1 MNKGNK
7 RAYLGGFILEK
18 KAYRTLAYTA
28 AVAASFAAM
37 PMGSAQAEEATV
49 ETNQQAVI
57 TLPDITSVPISV
69 VPAPVVTEEEALARQ
84 EEEDAKRRAAEEKKA
99 AEEAA
104 RKAREEEER
113 KAEEERRKE
122 EAAIR
127 AAEEAARRAA
137 EEAAA
142 AKAAEAVT
150 TTRGS
155 VSPDQWTALRPD
167 EQAIS
172 ARQKALIGQTIV
184 DVRFDGAGA
193 ATLPQAQA
201 ALLTRAGDVFAE
213 DTIDKDRASI
223 YDVGLFYDIFPTFEM
238 VPEGVII
245 TYHLLENPTLNS
257 VTIEGNTAIKT
268 AELRQLITVP
278 EGEMLNTRTLHDNLQ
293 AISDRYHKD
302 GYILVKVNNLDI
314 GRDGNLKIAIN
325 EGTLEGYIV
334 KGNTKTKDRVVIR
347 EMRMKP
353 GEPFNAKKARRS
365 MQRVYNL
372 GFFDDVNMKLNP
384 GVQPNSVVLEVD
396 VVEKRT
402 GNFTIGAGY
411 SSSDGFIGLVGVG
424 DRNFRGIGDAINLT
438 FEFSGDDTDNHG
450 YLFSYRRPWLDK
462 KETAVTFRLYNR
474 TYRYYDYN
482 SNGDKIEEFMRKY
495 LGGEFTFS
503 RPVSEVSTNFI
514 TLRHREDQYV
524 KHYSALDRSTP
535 KYADWRDANFGTTRS
550 LVLEHVTD
558 TRDNVFNPMK
568 GNKLNLTADIAGFG
582 GKFKYQKY
590 TVEENYYIK
599 AGHAQVFAIRGMY
612 GYGNGTIPEY
622 SQYRIGGQNTVRGY
636 RDEQFRGN
644 HMWLGT
650 LEYRFPVFS
659 KVQGALFT
667 DFGGAWDSGWSPQ
680 HTYSSFGFGLGIQTP
695 VGPIRVDL
703 AHGKQ
708 GNRVH
713 FSVGGSF

>member
-1 MNKGNK
+1 M
-7 RAYLGGFILEK
+7 EK
-18 KAYRTLAYTA
+18 KAYRAWAYTA

-37 PMGSAQAEEATV
+37 PLGTAQAEEA
-49 ETNQQAVI
+49 ETNPQAVI
-57 TLPDITSVPISV
+57 ALPDITSVPISV
-69 VPAPVVTEEEALARQ
+69 IPAPVVTEEEALARQ
-84 EEEDAKRRAAEEKKA
+84 EEEDAKLRAAEERKA
-99 AEEAA
+99 AEEAE
-104 RKAREEEER
+104 RKAREEAER

-122 EAAIR
+122 EEARR

-155 VSPDQWTALRPD
+155 VPADQWTALRPD

-172 ARQKALIGQTIV
+172 ARLKSLVGQTIV
-184 DVRFDGAGA
+184 DVVFDGAGA
-193 ATLPQAQA
+193 VTQPKAKA
-201 ALLTRAGDVFAE
+201 ALLTRPGDVFAE
-213 DTIDKDRASI
+213 DTIDKDRAAI
-223 YDVGLFYDIFPTFEM
+223 YDVGLFYDIFPTFEI

-245 TYHLLENPTLNS
+245 TYHLLENPVLHS

-268 AELRQLITVP
+268 DEIRKLITVP
-278 EGEMLNTRTLHDNLQ
+278 EGEMLNTRTLHENLQ
-293 AISDRYHKD
+293 AVSDRYHKD

-325 EGTLEGYIV
+325 EGILEGYTV
-334 KGNTKTKDRVVIR
+334 KGNTKTKDKVVIR

-384 GVQPNSVVLEVD
+384 GTQPNSVNLEVD

-402 GNFTIGAGY
+402 GNFTVGAGY
-411 SSSDGFIGLVGVG
+411 SSRDGFVGLVGIG

-438 FEFSGDDTDNHG
+438 FELSGDDTDNRG
-450 YLFSYRRPWLDK
+450 VMFSYRRPWLDR
-462 KETAVTFRLYNR
+462 KETAATLRIYNR
-474 TYRYYDYN
+474 TYRYYDYDTQ
-482 SNGDKIEEFMRKY
+482 GDIIEEFMRKY
-495 LGGEFTFS
+495 VGGELTLS

-514 TLRHREDQYV
+514 TLRRRDDQYV
-524 KHYSALDRSTP
+524 KHYSDLDRSGP
-535 KYADWRDANFGTTRS
+535 NYADWRDANFGESRS
-550 LVLEHVTD
+550 IVLEHVTD
-558 TRDNVFNPMK
+558 TRDNVFNPMT
-568 GNKLNLTADIAGFG
+568 GNKLNLSADFTGFG
-582 GKFKYQKY
+582 GKFKFQKY
-590 TVEENYYIK
+590 TVEDNYYIK

-612 GYGNGTIPEY
+612 GYGNGDIPEY
-622 SQYRIGGQNTVRGY
+622 SQFRIGGQNSIRGY

-650 LEYRFPVFS
+650 FEYRFPVFS

-667 DFGGAWDSGWSPQ
+667 DFGGAWESGWAPK
-680 HTYSSFGFGLGIQTP
+680 HTYSSVGFGLGIQTP
-695 VGPIRVDL
+695 VGPIRIDL

-713 FSVGGSF
+713 FSVGGTF

>member
-1 MNKGNK
+1 MEQKH
-7 RAYLGGFILEK
+7 
-18 KAYRTLAYTA
+18 YRKWAYTA
-28 AVAASFAAM
+28 AFAASFAAAM
-37 PMGSAQAEEATV
+37 PLEAAPAENVAAEP
-49 ETNQQAVI
+49 QSQAVVAI
-57 TLPDITSVPISV
+57 PDITAVPVEV

-84 EEEDAKRRAAEEKKA
+84 EAEEAKLRAEAERKAAEEAERKA

-104 RKAREEEER
+104 RKA
-113 KAEEERRKE
+113 EEERRAA
-122 EAAIR
+122 EAAAR

-142 AKAAEAVT
+142 AKAAEAIT
-150 TTRGS
+150 TTRGA
-155 VSPDQWTALRPD
+155 VPAERWTEMRPD
-167 EQAIS
+167 EQSIAL
-172 ARQKALIGQTIV
+172 RQKALVGQTVV
-184 DVRFDGAGA
+184 DVVFDGASD
-193 ATLPQAQA
+193 ATLPLAKTA
-201 ALLTRAGDVFAE
+201 VLSRAGDVFAE
-213 DTIDKDRASI
+213 DTVDKDRAAI

-238 VPEGVII
+238 VPEGVIV
-245 TYHLLENPTLNS
+245 TYHLLENPILHS
-257 VTIEGNTAIKT
+257 VTIEGNRALKT
-268 AELRQLITVP
+268 PELRKLITTP
-278 EGEMLNTRTLHDNLQ
+278 EGEMLNTKVLHDNLQ

-314 GRDGNLKIAIN
+314 GRDGNLKVVIN
-325 EGTLEGYIV
+325 EGTLEGYVV
-334 KGNTKTKDRVVIR
+334 KGNTKTKDRVIIR

-353 GEPFNAKKARRS
+353 GDPFNAKKARRS

-384 GVQPNSVVLEVD
+384 GIEQNSVVLEVD

-402 GNFTIGAGY
+402 GNFTVGAGY
-411 SSSDGFIGLVGVG
+411 SSSDGFIGMVGIG

-450 YLFSYRRPWLDK
+450 YTFSYRRPWLDK

-482 SNGDKIEEFMRKY
+482 SNGDKVEEFMRKY
-495 LGGEFTFS
+495 TGGEFTFS
-503 RPVSEVSTNFI
+503 RPVSEVSTNYI
-514 TLRHREDQYV
+514 TLRRREDRYI
-524 KHYSALDRSTP
+524 KHYSELDRSTP
-535 KYADWRDANFGTTRS
+535 KYADWRDANFGLTNS
-550 LVLEHVTD
+550 LILEHVTD
-558 TRDNVFNPMK
+558 TRDNVFYPMK
-568 GNKLNLTADIAGFG
+568 GNKLSLTADIAGFG

-590 TVEENYYIK
+590 TLEENYYIK
-599 AGHAQVFAIRGMY
+599 AGHAQVLALRGMY

-622 SQYRIGGQNTVRGY
+622 SQYRIGGQNTIRGY

-650 LEYRFPVFS
+650 VEYRFPVFS
-659 KVQGALFT
+659 KVNGALFT
-667 DFGGAWDSGWSPQ
+667 DFGGTWASGWSPSN
-680 HTYSSFGFGLGIQTP
+680 TYSSVGFGLSINTP

-713 FSVGGSF
+713 FSVGGTF

>member
-1 MNKGNK
+1 M
-7 RAYLGGFILEK
+7 EK
-18 KAYRTLAYTA
+18 KAYRALAYTA

-37 PMGSAQAEEATV
+37 PLGTAQAEEA
-49 ETNQQAVI
+49 ETKSQAVI
-57 TLPDITSVPISV
+57 AVPDITSVPISV
-69 VPAPVVTEEEALARQ
+69 VPAPVVTEEDALRRQ
-84 EEEDAKRRAAEEKKA
+84 EEEDAKLRAAEERRAAEE
-99 AEEAA
+99 AE

-113 KAEEERRKE
+113 KIEEERRKE
-122 EAAIR
+122 EEAIR

-155 VSPDQWTALRPD
+155 VPADQWMSLRPD

-172 ARQKALIGQTIV
+172 IRQRALVGQTVV
-184 DVRFDGAGA
+184 DVVFDGAGA
-193 ATLPQAQA
+193 TTLPKAKE
-201 ALLTRAGDVFAE
+201 ALLTRPGDVFAE
-213 DTIDKDRASI
+213 DTIDKDRAAI
-223 YDVGLFYDIFPTFEM
+223 YDVGLFYDIFPTFEI

-245 TYHLLENPTLNS
+245 TYHLLENPVLKS
-257 VTIEGNTAIKT
+257 VTIEGNTVIKT
-268 AELRQLITVP
+268 EELRRIITVP
-278 EGEMLNTRTLHDNLQ
+278 EGELLNTRTLHENLQ

-325 EGTLEGYIV
+325 EGTLEGYVV
-334 KGNTKTKDRVVIR
+334 KGNTKTKERVVIR

-384 GVQPNSVVLEVD
+384 GVEPNSVVLEVD

-402 GNFTIGAGY
+402 GNFTVGAGY
-411 SSSDGFIGLVGVG
+411 SSSDGFIGLVGIG
-424 DRNFRGIGDAINLT
+424 DKNFRGIGDAVNLT
-438 FEFSGDDTDNHG
+438 FEFSGDDTDNRG
-450 YLFSYRRPWLDK
+450 YMFSYRRPWLDK

-474 TYRYYDYN
+474 TYRYYDYDTQ
-482 SNGDKIEEFMRKY
+482 GDEIEEFMRKY
-495 LGGEFTFS
+495 MGGEFTFS

-514 TLRHREDQYV
+514 TLRTREDQYV
-524 KHYSALDRSTP
+524 KHYGGRYDRS
-535 KYADWRDANFGTTRS
+535 KAYDWKDANFGTTRS

-680 HTYSSFGFGLGIQTP
+680 NTYSSFGFGLGIQTP

-713 FSVGGSF
+713 FSVGGTF

>member
-1 MNKGNK
+1 MEQKH
-7 RAYLGGFILEK
+7 
-18 KAYRTLAYTA
+18 YRKWAYTA
-28 AVAASFAAM
+28 AFAASFAAAM
-37 PMGSAQAEEATV
+37 PLEAAPAENVAAEP
-49 ETNQQAVI
+49 QSQAVVAI
-57 TLPDITSVPISV
+57 PDITAVPVEV

-84 EEEDAKRRAAEEKKA
+84 EAEEAKLRAEAERKAAEEAERKA

-104 RKAREEEER
+104 RKA
-113 KAEEERRKE
+113 EEERRAA
-122 EAAIR
+122 EAAAR

-142 AKAAEAVT
+142 AKAAEAIT
-150 TTRGS
+150 TTRGA
-155 VSPDQWTALRPD
+155 VPAERWAEMRPD
-167 EQAIS
+167 EQSIAL
-172 ARQKALIGQTIV
+172 RQKALVGQTVV
-184 DVRFDGAGA
+184 DVVFDGASD
-193 ATLPQAQA
+193 ATLPLAKTA
-201 ALLTRAGDVFAE
+201 VLSRAGDVFAE
-213 DTIDKDRASI
+213 DTVDKDRAAI

-238 VPEGVII
+238 VPEGVIV
-245 TYHLLENPTLNS
+245 TYHLLENPILHS
-257 VTIEGNTAIKT
+257 VTIEGNRALKT
-268 AELRQLITVP
+268 PELRKLITTP
-278 EGEMLNTRTLHDNLQ
+278 EGEMLNTKVLHDNLQ

-314 GRDGNLKIAIN
+314 GRDGNLKVVIN
-325 EGTLEGYIV
+325 EGTLEGYVV
-334 KGNTKTKDRVVIR
+334 KGNTKTKDRVIIR

-353 GEPFNAKKARRS
+353 GDPFNAKKARRS

-384 GVQPNSVVLEVD
+384 GIEQNSVVLEVD

-411 SSSDGFIGLVGVG
+411 SSSDGFIGMVGVG

-450 YLFSYRRPWLDK
+450 YTFSYRRPWLDK

-482 SNGDKIEEFMRKY
+482 SNGDKVEEFMRKY
-495 LGGEFTFS
+495 TGGEFTFS
-503 RPVSEVSTNFI
+503 RPVSEVSTNYI
-514 TLRHREDQYV
+514 TLRRREDRYI
-524 KHYSALDRSTP
+524 KHYSELDRSTP
-535 KYADWRDANFGTTRS
+535 AWEPWRDATFGLTNS
-550 LVLEHVTD
+550 LILEHITD
-558 TRDNVFNPMK
+558 TRDNVFYPMK
-568 GNKLNLTADIAGFG
+568 GNKLSLTADIAGFG

-590 TVEENYYIK
+590 TLEENYYIK
-599 AGHAQVFAIRGMY
+599 AGHAQVLALRGMY

-622 SQYRIGGQNTVRGY
+622 SQYRIGGQNTIRGY

-650 LEYRFPVFS
+650 VEYRFPVFS
-659 KVQGALFT
+659 KVNGALFT
-667 DFGGAWDSGWSPQ
+667 DFGGTWESGWSPSN
-680 HTYSSFGFGLGIQTP
+680 TYSSVGFGLSINTP

-713 FSVGGSF
+713 FSVGGTF

>member
-1 MNKGNK
+1 M
-7 RAYLGGFILEK
+7 EK
-18 KAYRTLAYTA
+18 KAYRALAYTA

-37 PMGSAQAEEATV
+37 PLGTAQAEEA
-49 ETNQQAVI
+49 ETKSQAVI
-57 TLPDITSVPISV
+57 AVPDITSVPISV
-69 VPAPVVTEEEALARQ
+69 VPAPVVTEEDALRRQ
-84 EEEDAKRRAAEEKKA
+84 EEEDAKLRAAEERRAAEE
-99 AEEAA
+99 AE

-113 KAEEERRKE
+113 KIEEERRKE
-122 EAAIR
+122 EEAIR

-155 VSPDQWTALRPD
+155 VPADQWTALRPD

-172 ARQKALIGQTIV
+172 IRQRALVGQTVV
-184 DVRFDGAGA
+184 DVVFDGAGA
-193 ATLPQAQA
+193 TTLPKAKE
-201 ALLTRAGDVFAE
+201 ALLTRPGDVFAE
-213 DTIDKDRASI
+213 DTIDKDRAAI
-223 YDVGLFYDIFPTFEM
+223 YDVGLFYDIFPTFEI
-238 VPEGVII
+238 VPEGVVI
-245 TYHLLENPTLNS
+245 TYHLLENPVLKS
-257 VTIEGNTAIKT
+257 VTIEGNTVIKT
-268 AELRQLITVP
+268 EELRRIITVP
-278 EGEMLNTRTLHDNLQ
+278 EGELLNTRTLHENLQ

-325 EGTLEGYIV
+325 EGTLEGYVV

-353 GEPFNAKKARRS
+353 GDPFNAKKARRS

-384 GVQPNSVVLEVD
+384 GVEPNSVVLEVD

-402 GNFTIGAGY
+402 GNFTVGAGY
-411 SSSDGFIGLVGVG
+411 SSSDGFVGLIGIG
-424 DRNFRGIGDAINLT
+424 DKNFRGIGDAINLT

-450 YLFSYRRPWLDK
+450 YMFSYRHPWLDK

-474 TYRYYDYN
+474 TYRFYDYDTEGN
-482 SNGDKIEEFMRKY
+482 EKEEFMRKY

-514 TLRHREDQYV
+514 TLRTRDDQYV
-524 KHYSALDRSTP
+524 KHYGGRYDRS
-535 KYADWRDANFGTTRS
+535 KDYAWKDANFGTTRS
-550 LVLEHVTD
+550 LILEHVTD

-582 GKFKYQKY
+582 GKFSYQKY

-667 DFGGAWDSGWSPQ
+667 DFGGAWASGWSPQ

>member
-1 MNKGNK
+1 M
-7 RAYLGGFILEK
+7 EK
-18 KAYRTLAYTA
+18 KAYRAWAYTA

-37 PMGSAQAEEATV
+37 PLGTAQAEEA
-49 ETNQQAVI
+49 ETNPQAVI
-57 TLPDITSVPISV
+57 ALPDITSVPISV
-69 VPAPVVTEEEALARQ
+69 VPAPVVTEEEALKRQ
-84 EEEDAKRRAAEEKKA
+84 EEEDAKLRAAAERKA
-99 AEEAA
+99 AEEAE
-104 RKAREEEER
+104 RKAREEAER
-113 KAEEERRKE
+113 KAEEERRREE
-122 EAAIR
+122 EAQR
-127 AAEEAARRAA
+127 AVEEAARRAA

-150 TTRGS
+150 TTQGA
-155 VSPDQWTALRPD
+155 VSADQWTALRPD
-167 EQAIS
+167 EQAI
-172 ARQKALIGQTIV
+172 ALRQKALVGQTIV
-184 DVRFDGAGA
+184 DVVFDGAGDL
-193 ATLPQAQA
+193 TLPKAKA
-201 ALLTRAGDVFAE
+201 ALLTRPGDVFAE
-213 DTIDKDRASI
+213 DTIDKDRGAI
-223 YDVGLFYDIFPTFEM
+223 YDVGLFYDIFPTFAI
-238 VPEGVII
+238 VPEGVVI
-245 TYHLLENPTLNS
+245 TYHLLENPVLKS
-257 VTIEGNTAIKT
+257 VTIEGNTVIKT
-268 AELRQLITVP
+268 EELRKIITVS
-278 EGEMLNTRTLHDNLQ
+278 EGEMLNTRTLHENLQ
-293 AISDRYHKD
+293 AVSDRYHKD

-325 EGTLEGYIV
+325 EGKLEGYVV
-334 KGNTKTKDRVVIR
+334 KGNTKTKERVVVR

-384 GVQPNSVVLEVD
+384 GVEPNSVVLEVD

-402 GNFTIGAGY
+402 GNFTVGAGY
-411 SSSDGFIGLVGVG
+411 SSSDGFIGLVGIG
-424 DRNFRGIGDAINLT
+424 DRNFRGIGDAVNLT

-450 YLFSYRRPWLDK
+450 YMFSYRRPWLDK
-462 KETAVTFRLYNR
+462 KETAVTFRIYNR
-474 TYRYYDYN
+474 TYRYYDYDTH
-482 SNGDKIEEFMRKY
+482 GDEIEEFMRKY
-495 LGGEFTFS
+495 MGGEFTFS

-514 TLRHREDQYV
+514 TLRTREDQYV
-524 KHYSALDRSTP
+524 KHYGGRYNRSTW
-535 KYADWRDANFGTTRS
+535 YDWKDSNFGTTRS

-590 TVEENYYIK
+590 TIEENYYIK

-667 DFGGAWDSGWSPQ
+667 DFGGTWASGWSPQ
-680 HTYSSFGFGLGIQTP
+680 NTYSSFGFGLGIQTP

-713 FSVGGSF
+713 FSVGGTF

>member
-1 MNKGNK
+1 MMGKEK
-7 RAYLGGFILEK
+7 VLGGFNLKK
-18 KAYRTLAYTA
+18 KAYRAWAYTA

-37 PMGSAQAEEATV
+37 PLGTAQAEEASA
-49 ETNQQAVI
+49 ETKPQAVI
-57 TLPDITSVPISV
+57 SLPDITSVPITV

-84 EEEDAKRRAAEEKKA
+84 EEEDAKLRAAEERKA
-99 AEEAA
+99 AEEAE
-104 RKAREEEER
+104 RKAREEAER

-122 EAAIR
+122 EEARR

-155 VSPDQWTALRPD
+155 VPADQWTALRPD
-167 EQAIS
+167 EQAIA
-172 ARQKALIGQTIV
+172 ARQKALVGQTIV
-184 DVRFDGAGA
+184 DVVFDGAGA
-193 ATLPQAQA
+193 ATQPKAKE
-201 ALLTRAGDVFAE
+201 ALLTRPGDVFAE
-213 DTIDKDRASI
+213 DTIDKDRGAI
-223 YDVGLFYDIFPTFEM
+223 YDVGLFYDIFPTFEI

-245 TYHLLENPTLNS
+245 TYHLLENPVLNS

-268 AELRQLITVP
+268 EEIRKLITVP
-278 EGEMLNTRTLHDNLQ
+278 EGEMLNTRTLHENLQ
-293 AISDRYHKD
+293 AVSNRYHKD

-325 EGTLEGYIV
+325 EGILEGYTV

-384 GVQPNSVVLEVD
+384 GVQPNAVVLEVD

-402 GNFTIGAGY
+402 GNFTVGAGY
-411 SSSDGFIGLVGVG
+411 SSSDGFVGLVGIG

-450 YLFSYRRPWLDK
+450 FMFSYRRPWLDR
-462 KETAVTFRLYNR
+462 KETAVTFRVYNR
-474 TYRYYDYN
+474 TYRFYDYN
-482 SNGDKIEEFMRKY
+482 TNGDKVEEFMRKY

-514 TLRHREDQYV
+514 TLRHREDKYV
-524 KHYSALDRSTP
+524 KHYAGELDRSTA
-535 KYADWRDANFGTTRS
+535 KYEEWRDKNFGTTRS
-550 LVLEHVTD
+550 IVLEHVTD
-558 TRDNVFNPMK
+558 TRDNVFNPMT
-568 GNKLNLTADIAGFG
+568 GNKLNLTADIAGLG
-582 GKFKYQKY
+582 GKFNYQKY
-590 TVEENYYIK
+590 TVEDNYYIK

-612 GYGNGTIPEY
+612 GYGNGDIPEY
-622 SQYRIGGQNTVRGY
+622 SQYRIGGQNTIRGY

-659 KVQGALFT
+659 KVQGAIFT
-667 DFGGAWDSGWSPQ
+667 DFGGAWDSGWMPE
-680 HTYSSFGFGLGIQTP
+680 HTYTSVGFGLGIQTP
-695 VGPIRVDL
+695 VGPIRIDL

-713 FSVGGSF
+713 FSVGSTF

>member
-1 MNKGNK
+1 
-7 RAYLGGFILEK
+7 LEQK
-18 KAYRTLAYTA
+18 HYRKWAYTA
-28 AVAASFAAM
+28 AFAASFAAAM
-37 PMGSAQAEEATV
+37 PLEAAPAENVAAEP
-49 ETNQQAVI
+49 QSQAVVAI
-57 TLPDITSVPISV
+57 PDITAVPVEV

-84 EEEDAKRRAAEEKKA
+84 EAEEAKLRAEAERKAAEEAERKA

-104 RKAREEEER
+104 RKA
-113 KAEEERRKE
+113 EEERRAA
-122 EAAIR
+122 EAAAR

-142 AKAAEAVT
+142 AKAAEAIT
-150 TTRGS
+150 TTRGA
-155 VSPDQWTALRPD
+155 VPAERWTEMRPD
-167 EQAIS
+167 EQSIAL
-172 ARQKALIGQTIV
+172 RQKALVGQTVV
-184 DVRFDGAGA
+184 DVVFDGASD
-193 ATLPQAQA
+193 ATLPLAKTA
-201 ALLTRAGDVFAE
+201 VLSRAGDVFAE
-213 DTIDKDRASI
+213 DTVDKDRAAI

-238 VPEGVII
+238 VPEGVIV
-245 TYHLLENPTLNS
+245 TYHLLENPILHS
-257 VTIEGNTAIKT
+257 VTIEGNRALKT
-268 AELRQLITVP
+268 PELRKLITTP
-278 EGEMLNTRTLHDNLQ
+278 EGEMLNTKVLHDNLQ

-314 GRDGNLKIAIN
+314 GRDGNLKVVIN
-325 EGTLEGYIV
+325 EGTLEGYVV
-334 KGNTKTKDRVVIR
+334 KGNTKTKDRVIIR

-353 GEPFNAKKARRS
+353 GDPFNAKKARRS

-384 GVQPNSVVLEVD
+384 GIEQNSVVLEVD

-402 GNFTIGAGY
+402 GNFTVGAGY
-411 SSSDGFIGLVGVG
+411 SSSDGFIGMVGIG

-450 YLFSYRRPWLDK
+450 YTFSYRRPWLDK

-482 SNGDKIEEFMRKY
+482 SNGDKVEEFMRKY
-495 LGGEFTFS
+495 TGGEFTFS
-503 RPVSEVSTNFI
+503 RPVSEVSTNYI
-514 TLRHREDQYV
+514 TLRRREDRYI
-524 KHYSALDRSTP
+524 KHYSELDRSTP
-535 KYADWRDANFGTTRS
+535 KYADWRDANFGLTNS
-550 LVLEHVTD
+550 LILEHVTD
-558 TRDNVFNPMK
+558 TRDNVFYPMK
-568 GNKLNLTADIAGFG
+568 GNKLSLTADIAGFG

-590 TVEENYYIK
+590 TLEENYYIK
-599 AGHAQVFAIRGMY
+599 AGHAQVLALRGMY

-622 SQYRIGGQNTVRGY
+622 SQYRIGGQNTIRGY

-650 LEYRFPVFS
+650 VEYRFPVFS
-659 KVQGALFT
+659 KVNGALFT
-667 DFGGAWDSGWSPQ
+667 DFGGTWASGWSPSN
-680 HTYSSFGFGLGIQTP
+680 TYSSVGFGLSINTP

-713 FSVGGSF
+713 FSVGGTF

>member
-1 MNKGNK
+1 
-7 RAYLGGFILEK
+7 LEQK
-18 KAYRTLAYTA
+18 HYRKWAYTA
-28 AVAASFAAM
+28 AFAASFAAAM
-37 PMGSAQAEEATV
+37 PLEAAPAENVAAEP
-49 ETNQQAVI
+49 QSQAVVAI
-57 TLPDITSVPISV
+57 PDITAVPVEV

-84 EEEDAKRRAAEEKKA
+84 EAEEAKLRAEAERKAVEEAERKA

-104 RKAREEEER
+104 RKA
-113 KAEEERRKE
+113 EEERRAA
-122 EAAIR
+122 EAAAR

-142 AKAAEAVT
+142 AKAAEAIT
-150 TTRGS
+150 TTRGA
-155 VSPDQWTALRPD
+155 VPAERWTEMRPD
-167 EQAIS
+167 EQSIAL
-172 ARQKALIGQTIV
+172 RQKALVGQTVV
-184 DVRFDGAGA
+184 DVVFDGASD
-193 ATLPQAQA
+193 ATLPLAKTA
-201 ALLTRAGDVFAE
+201 VLSRAGDVFAE
-213 DTIDKDRASI
+213 DTVDKDRAAI

-238 VPEGVII
+238 VPEGVIV
-245 TYHLLENPTLNS
+245 TYHLLENPILHS
-257 VTIEGNTAIKT
+257 VTIEGNRALKT
-268 AELRQLITVP
+268 PELRKLITTP
-278 EGEMLNTRTLHDNLQ
+278 EGEMLNTKVLHDNLQ
-293 AISDRYHKD
+293 SISDRYHKD

-314 GRDGNLKIAIN
+314 GRDGNLKVVIN
-325 EGTLEGYIV
+325 EGTLEGYVV
-334 KGNTKTKDRVVIR
+334 KGNTKTKDRVIIR

-353 GEPFNAKKARRS
+353 GDPFNAKKARRS

-384 GVQPNSVVLEVD
+384 GIEQNSVVLEVD

-411 SSSDGFIGLVGVG
+411 SSSDGFIGMVGVG

-450 YLFSYRRPWLDK
+450 YTFSYRRPWLDK

-482 SNGDKIEEFMRKY
+482 SNGDKVEEFMRKY
-495 LGGEFTFS
+495 TGGEFTFS
-503 RPVSEVSTNFI
+503 RPVSEVSTNYI
-514 TLRHREDQYV
+514 TLRRREDRYI
-524 KHYSALDRSTP
+524 KHYSELDRSTP
-535 KYADWRDANFGTTRS
+535 AWEPWRDANFGVTNS
-550 LVLEHVTD
+550 LILEHITD
-558 TRDNVFNPMK
+558 TRDNVFYPMK
-568 GNKLNLTADIAGFG
+568 GNKLSLSADIAGFG

-590 TVEENYYIK
+590 TLEENYYIK
-599 AGHAQVFAIRGMY
+599 AGHAQVLALRGMY

-622 SQYRIGGQNTVRGY
+622 SQYRIGGQNTIRGY

-650 LEYRFPVFS
+650 VEYRFPVFS
-659 KVQGALFT
+659 KVNGALFT
-667 DFGGAWDSGWSPQ
+667 DFGGTWESGWSPSN
-680 HTYSSFGFGLGIQTP
+680 TYSSVGFGLSINTP

-713 FSVGGSF
+713 FSVGGTF

>member
-1 MNKGNK
+1 MEQKH
-7 RAYLGGFILEK
+7 
-18 KAYRTLAYTA
+18 YRKWAYTA
-28 AVAASFAAM
+28 AFAASFAAAM
-37 PMGSAQAEEATV
+37 PLEAAPAENVAAEP
-49 ETNQQAVI
+49 QSQAVVAI
-57 TLPDITSVPISV
+57 PDITAVPVEV

-84 EEEDAKRRAAEEKKA
+84 EAEEAKLRAEAERKAAEEAERKA

-104 RKAREEEER
+104 RKA
-113 KAEEERRKE
+113 EEERRAA
-122 EAAIR
+122 EAAAR

-142 AKAAEAVT
+142 AKAAEAIT
-150 TTRGS
+150 TTRGA
-155 VSPDQWTALRPD
+155 VPAERWTEMRPD
-167 EQAIS
+167 EQSIAL
-172 ARQKALIGQTIV
+172 RQKALVGQTVV
-184 DVRFDGAGA
+184 DVVFDGASD
-193 ATLPQAQA
+193 ATLPLAKTA
-201 ALLTRAGDVFAE
+201 VLSRAGDVFAE
-213 DTIDKDRASI
+213 DTVDKDRAAI

-238 VPEGVII
+238 VLEGVIV
-245 TYHLLENPTLNS
+245 TYHLLENPILHS
-257 VTIEGNTAIKT
+257 VTIEGNRALKT
-268 AELRQLITVP
+268 PELRKLITTP
-278 EGEMLNTRTLHDNLQ
+278 EGEMLNTKVLHDNLQ

-314 GRDGNLKIAIN
+314 GRDGNLKVVIN
-325 EGTLEGYIV
+325 EGTLEGYVV
-334 KGNTKTKDRVVIR
+334 KGNTKTKDRVIIR

-353 GEPFNAKKARRS
+353 GDPFNAKKARRS

-384 GVQPNSVVLEVD
+384 GIEQNSVVLEVD

-411 SSSDGFIGLVGVG
+411 SSSDGFIGMVGVG

-450 YLFSYRRPWLDK
+450 YTFSYRRPWLDK

-482 SNGDKIEEFMRKY
+482 SNGDKVEEFMRKY
-495 LGGEFTFS
+495 TGGEFTFS
-503 RPVSEVSTNFI
+503 RPVSEVSTNYI
-514 TLRHREDQYV
+514 TLRRREDRYI
-524 KHYSALDRSTP
+524 KHYSELDRSTP
-535 KYADWRDANFGTTRS
+535 AWEPWRDANFGVTNS
-550 LVLEHVTD
+550 LILEHITD
-558 TRDNVFNPMK
+558 TRDNVFYPMK
-568 GNKLNLTADIAGFG
+568 GNKLSLTADIAGFG

-590 TVEENYYIK
+590 TLEENYYIK
-599 AGHAQVFAIRGMY
+599 AGHAQVLALRGMY

-622 SQYRIGGQNTVRGY
+622 SQYRIGGQNTIRGY

-650 LEYRFPVFS
+650 VEYRFPVFS
-659 KVQGALFT
+659 KVNGALFT
-667 DFGGAWDSGWSPQ
+667 DFGGTWESGWSPSN
-680 HTYSSFGFGLGIQTP
+680 TYSSVGFGLSINTP

-713 FSVGGSF
+713 FSVGGTF

>member
-1 MNKGNK
+1 MVGKESV
-7 RAYLGGFILEK
+7 LGGFILEK
-18 KAYRTLAYTA
+18 KTYRAWAYTA

-37 PMGSAQAEEATV
+37 PLGTAQAEEAPA
-49 ETNQQAVI
+49 ETKPQAVI
-57 TLPDITSVPISV
+57 ALPDITSVPIDV

-84 EEEDAKRRAAEEKKA
+84 EEEDAKLRAAEERKA
-99 AEEAA
+99 AEEAE
-104 RKAREEEER
+104 RKAREEAER
-113 KAEEERRKE
+113 KAEEERRREE
-122 EAAIR
+122 EARR

-155 VSPDQWTALRPD
+155 VPADQWTALRPD
-167 EQAIS
+167 EQAIA
-172 ARQKALIGQTIV
+172 ARLKALVGQTIV
-184 DVRFDGAGA
+184 DVVFDGASA
-193 ATLPQAQA
+193 TTLPKAKE
-201 ALLTRAGDVFAE
+201 ALLTRPGDVFAE
-213 DTIDKDRASI
+213 DTIDKDRGAI
-223 YDVGLFYDIFPTFEM
+223 YDVGLFYDIFPTFEI

-245 TYHLLENPTLNS
+245 TYHLLENPVLHS
-257 VTIEGNTAIKT
+257 VAIEGNTAIKT
-268 AELRQLITVP
+268 EELRKLITVP
-278 EGEMLNTRTLHDNLQ
+278 EGEMLNTRTLHENLQ

-314 GRDGNLKIAIN
+314 GRDGNLKVAIN
-325 EGTLEGYIV
+325 EGILEGYTV

-384 GVQPNSVVLEVD
+384 GVEPNSVVLEVD

-402 GNFTIGAGY
+402 GNFTVGAGY
-411 SSSDGFIGLVGVG
+411 SSSDGFVGLVGIG

-450 YLFSYRRPWLDK
+450 YMFSYRRPWLDR

-474 TYRYYDYN
+474 TYRYYDYDT
-482 SNGDKIEEFMRKY
+482 NGDKIEEFMRKY

-514 TLRHREDQYV
+514 TLRTRDDQYV
-524 KHYSALDRSTP
+524 KHYSNLDRSTA
-535 KYADWRDANFGTTRS
+535 KYAQWREDNFGNTRS
-550 LVLEHVTD
+550 IVLEHVTD
-558 TRDNVFNPMK
+558 TRDNVFNPMT
-568 GNKLNLTADIAGFG
+568 GNKLNLTADFAGFG
-582 GKFKYQKY
+582 GKFNYQKY
-590 TVEENYYIK
+590 TFEENYYIK
-599 AGHAQVFAIRGMY
+599 AGHAQVFAIRAMAGF
-612 GYGNGTIPEY
+612 GNGDIPEY
-622 SQYRIGGQNTVRGY
+622 SLYRIGGQNTIRGY
-636 RDEQFRGN
+636 RDEQFRGKR
-644 HMWLGT
+644 MYLGT

-667 DFGGAWDSGWSPQ
+667 DFGSAWNPNPQ
-680 HTYSSFGFGLGIQTP
+680 EFYSSIGFGLGIQTP
-695 VGPIRVDL
+695 VGPIRIDL

-713 FSVGGSF
+713 FSVGSTF

>member
-1 MNKGNK
+1 M
-7 RAYLGGFILEK
+7 EK
-18 KAYRTLAYTA
+18 KAYRALAYTA

-37 PMGSAQAEEATV
+37 PLGTAQAEEA
-49 ETNQQAVI
+49 ETKSQAVI
-57 TLPDITSVPISV
+57 ALPDITSVPITV
-69 VPAPVVTEEEALARQ
+69 VPAPVVTEEDALRRQ
-84 EEEDAKRRAAEEKKA
+84 EEEDAKLRAAEERRAAEE
-99 AEEAA
+99 AE

-113 KAEEERRKE
+113 KIEEERRKE
-122 EAAIR
+122 EEAQR

-155 VSPDQWTALRPD
+155 VPADQWTALRPD

-172 ARQKALIGQTIV
+172 IRQKALVGQTVV
-184 DVRFDGAGA
+184 DVVFDGASA
-193 ATLPQAQA
+193 LTLPKAKE
-201 ALLTRAGDVFAE
+201 ALLTRPGDVFAE
-213 DTIDKDRASI
+213 DTIDKDRGAI
-223 YDVGLFYDIFPTFEM
+223 YDVGLFYDIFPTFEI

-245 TYHLLENPTLNS
+245 TYHLLENPVLKS
-257 VTIEGNTAIKT
+257 VTIEGNTVIKT
-268 AELRQLITVP
+268 EELRQIITVP
-278 EGEMLNTRTLHDNLQ
+278 EGELLNTRTLHENLQ

-302 GYILVKVNNLDI
+302 GYILVKVNNLDV

-325 EGTLEGYIV
+325 EGTLEGYVV
-334 KGNTKTKDRVVIR
+334 KGNTKTKERVVVR

-384 GVQPNSVVLEVD
+384 GVEPNSVVLEVD
-396 VVEKRT
+396 VVEKNT
-402 GNFTIGAGY
+402 GNFTVGAGY
-411 SSSDGFIGLVGVG
+411 SSSDGFVGLVGIG
-424 DRNFRGIGDAINLT
+424 DKNFRGIGDSVNLT
-438 FEFSGDDTDNHG
+438 FEFSGDDTDNRG
-450 YLFSYRRPWLDK
+450 YMFSYRRPWLDK

-474 TYRYYDYN
+474 TYRFYDYDT
-482 SNGDKIEEFMRKY
+482 NGNEKEEFMRKY
-495 LGGEFTFS
+495 MGGEFTFS

-514 TLRHREDQYV
+514 TLRNREDQYV
-524 KHYSALDRSTP
+524 KHYGGRYDRS
-535 KYADWRDANFGTTRS
+535 KDYVWKDKNFGTTRS

-582 GKFKYQKY
+582 GKFSYQKY

-612 GYGNGTIPEY
+612 GYGNGDIPEY

-680 HTYSSFGFGLGIQTP
+680 NTYSSFGFGLGIQTP

-713 FSVGGSF
+713 FSVGGTF

>member
-1 MNKGNK
+1 M
-7 RAYLGGFILEK
+7 EK
-18 KAYRTLAYTA
+18 KAYRALAYTA

-37 PMGSAQAEEATV
+37 PLGTAQAEEA
-49 ETNQQAVI
+49 ETKSQAVI
-57 TLPDITSVPISV
+57 AVPDITSVPISV
-69 VPAPVVTEEEALARQ
+69 VPAPVVTEEDALRRQ
-84 EEEDAKRRAAEEKKA
+84 EEEDAKLRAAEERRAAEE
-99 AEEAA
+99 AE

-113 KAEEERRKE
+113 KIEEERRKE
-122 EAAIR
+122 EEAIR

-150 TTRGS
+150 TTRGA
-155 VSPDQWTALRPD
+155 VPADQWTSLRPD

-172 ARQKALIGQTIV
+172 IRQRALVGQTVV
-184 DVRFDGAGA
+184 DVVFDGAGA
-193 ATLPQAQA
+193 TTLPKAKE
-201 ALLTRAGDVFAE
+201 ALLTRPGDVFAE
-213 DTIDKDRASI
+213 DTIDKDRAAI
-223 YDVGLFYDIFPTFEM
+223 YDVGLFYDIFPTFEV
-238 VPEGVII
+238 VPEGVVI
-245 TYHLLENPTLNS
+245 TYHLLENPVLKS
-257 VTIEGNTAIKT
+257 VTIEGNTVIKT
-268 AELRQLITVP
+268 EELRRIITVP
-278 EGEMLNTRTLHDNLQ
+278 EGELLNTRTLHENLQ

-325 EGTLEGYIV
+325 EGTLEGYVV
-334 KGNTKTKDRVVIR
+334 KGNTKTKERVVIR

-353 GEPFNAKKARRS
+353 GDPFNAKKARRS

-384 GVQPNSVVLEVD
+384 GVEPNSVVLEVD

-411 SSSDGFIGLVGVG
+411 SSSDGFVGLVGIG
-424 DRNFRGIGDAINLT
+424 DKNFRGIGDAINLT

-450 YLFSYRRPWLDK
+450 YMFSYRRPWLDK

-474 TYRYYDYN
+474 TYRYYDYDT
-482 SNGDKIEEFMRKY
+482 NGDEQEEFMRKY
-495 LGGEFTFS
+495 TGGEFTFS

-514 TLRHREDQYV
+514 TLRTRDDQYV
-524 KHYSALDRSTP
+524 KHYGGRYDRSKP
-535 KYADWRDANFGTTRS
+535 EYDNWRDDNFGNTRS

-568 GNKLNLTADIAGFG
+568 GNKLNLTADFAGFG
-582 GKFKYQKY
+582 GKFNYQKY

-612 GYGNGTIPEY
+612 GYGNGEIPEY
-622 SQYRIGGQNTVRGY
+622 SLYRIGGQNTVRGY
-636 RDEQFRGN
+636 RDEQFRGS

-667 DFGGAWDSGWSPQ
+667 DFGGAWDSGWSPEN
-680 HTYSSFGFGLGIQTP
+680 TYSSFGFGLGIQTP

-713 FSVGGSF
+713 FSVGGTF